1 MLQKIRSSIILI
13 LSIVNCLSIFTLFV
27 LISYDDKSYKNKSNP
42 QQLNDYSNSQNIFNE
57 TNNYNITND
66 INNKESTIAK
76 YFFDNS
82 SYFTSI
88 MILNILS
95 SYFMILLIFSF
106 CTGENDCC
114 CDGACHG
121 TCSNRGCSCYNL
133 NNSSDGGKAMLICLV
148 FVCLILIIYYSLKC
162 CGKHF
167 ARYISITS
175 ISFSYLCMFFLSLLV
190 VNGENNEIFRIMIIS
205 GASALLNLL
214 AIILPNFNICKIL
227 RYKRRI
233 YSSEIINSNI
243 NQNQNQL
250 PQINN
255 NAIANNNLNNYENIN
270 IQVNPYAYPNNVQL
284 NRVQVVNNEY
294 NGNNQN
300 IERNVSINSNDSN
313 NQFVEENSKEL
324 GTAPLPAFEM
334 KPQN

>member
-1 MLQKIRSSIILI
+1 
-13 LSIVNCLSIFTLFV
+13 
-27 LISYDDKSYKNKSNP
+27 
-42 QQLNDYSNSQNIFNE
+42 
-57 TNNYNITND
+57 
-66 INNKESTIAK
+66 
-76 YFFDNS
+76 
-82 SYFTSI
+82 
-88 MILNILS
+88 
-95 SYFMILLIFSF
+95 
-106 CTGENDCC
+106 
-114 CDGACHG
+114 
-121 TCSNRGCSCYNL
+121 
-133 NNSSDGGKAMLICLV
+133 
-148 FVCLILIIYYSLKC
+148 
-162 CGKHF
+162 
-167 ARYISITS
+167 
-175 ISFSYLCMFFLSLLV
+175 MFFLSLLV

-243 NQNQNQL
+243 NKNQL

-255 NAIANNNLNNYENIN
+255 NVIVNNNFNNYDNIN
-270 IQVNPYAYPNNVQL
+270 IPVNPYTNPNSVQL
-284 NRVQVVNNEY
+284 NQVQVVNNEY